1 MRIHRAVPMFA
12 AVASLAAGTAPAAQA
27 FDNSAPTAG
36 QAATLTQH
44 HPSASVDWLIALG
57 TAGGITV
64 LSGGLAAGRR
74 SPRRPTQATPNAT
87 AASRS

>member
-12 AVASLAAGTAPAAQA
+12 AVASLAAGTAPAAQG
-27 FDNSAPTAG
+27 FDNSAPIAG

-44 HPSASVDWLIALG
+44 HPSASGDWLIALG
-57 TAGGITV
+57 TAGAITV
-64 LSGGLAAGRR
+64 LSGGWAAGRR
-74 SPRRPTQATPNAT
+74 RPPRPTRPTPHAT